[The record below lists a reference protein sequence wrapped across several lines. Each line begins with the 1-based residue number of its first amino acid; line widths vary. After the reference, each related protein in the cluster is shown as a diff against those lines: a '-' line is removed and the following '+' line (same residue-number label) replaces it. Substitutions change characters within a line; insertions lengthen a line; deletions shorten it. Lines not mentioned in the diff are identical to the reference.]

1 MALADALDTSAANGF
16 IVTIDGIQIPK
27 VNEVSGLKS
36 EVDKIEL
43 KQQTSDGKYVVRQL
57 IGRAKAGEFTVT
69 RGLTDSKTITD
80 WLKTVTQG
88 DVAGARKT
96 ALGRSCSTSRA
107 PRSRPTTSSTA
118 GCAAVEVNALKAGAA
133 EQATEKFTICYDEVT
148 VS

>member
-1 MALADALDTSAANGF
+1 MALDAFDSSAANGF
-16 IVTIDGIQIPK
+16 IVTVDGIQIPK

-80 WLKTVTQG
+80 WLKTVAQG

-96 ALGRSCSTSRA
+96 ASVQLLEGATLDYKDGLSAGFAITNPNATRTCGCG
-107 PRSRPTTSSTA
+107 SS
-118 GCAAVEVNALKAGAA
+118 
-133 EQATEKFTICYDEVT
+133 F
-148 VS
+148 S

>member
-1 MALADALDTSAANGF
+1 MT
-16 IVTIDGIQIPK
+16 VDGIQIPK

-80 WLKTVTQG
+80 WLKTVAEG

-96 ALGRSCSTSRA
+96 ASVQLLDFAGSPIKTYNFVNCWVRS
-107 PRSRPTTSSTA
+107 
-118 GCAAVEVNALKAGAA
+118 VEINALKAGAA
-133 EQATEKFTICYDEVT
+133 EQATEKFTVCYDEVT

>member
-1 MALADALDTSAANGF
+1 MALDALDTSAANGF
-16 IVTIDGIQIPK
+16 TVTIDGIQIPK
-27 VNEVSGLKS
+27 VTEVSGLKA

-80 WLKTVTQG
+80 WLKTVAEG

-96 ALGRSCSTSRA
+96 ASVQLLDFAGAPIKTYNFVNCWVRS
-107 PRSRPTTSSTA
+107 
-118 GCAAVEVNALKAGAA
+118 VEVNALKAFNEAPT
-133 EQATEKFTICYDEVT
+133 TEKFTVCYDEVT